1 MKCIGFDNRS
11 YNINV
16 TDYIVYGDDA
26 KSRSQ
31 LHVRA
36 RAILKRMFPCDM
48 ILEEV
53 KLPGSKKNGDRLF
66 ADFLLPG
73 QSLMVEV
80 HGEQHY
86 KFNRFFHNSI
96 FDFIN
101 SQKRDQDKRDWCELN
116 NIVLVELPF
125 GETDEQWERKI
136 SIR

>member
-11 YNINV
+11 HNINV

-26 KSRSQ
+26 RAKSQ
-31 LHVRA
+31 LHLRA
-36 RAILKRMFPCDM
+36 RAILKVTFPCDM

-53 KLPGSKKNGDRLF
+53 KLPGSKRNGDRLF

-86 KFNRFFHNSI
+86 EYNKFFHKNR

-101 SQKRDQDKRDWCELN
+101 SKKRDQDKRDWCELN
-116 NIVLVELPF
+116 QIVLVELPF
-125 GETDEQWERKI
+125 GETDEQWTSRI
-136 SIR
+136 ASR